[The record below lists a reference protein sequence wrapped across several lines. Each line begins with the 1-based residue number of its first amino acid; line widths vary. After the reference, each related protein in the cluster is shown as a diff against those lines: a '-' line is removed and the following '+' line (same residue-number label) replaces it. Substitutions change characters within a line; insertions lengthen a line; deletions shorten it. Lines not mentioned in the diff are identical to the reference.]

1 MPNRQ
6 TKQIFNYL
14 IMKINIKPLAAILFF
29 TLLIVSCG
37 GTPLISTPIENID
50 TAPLK
55 VSELTKAEK
64 ENWGHLDLEKDTI
77 PGMGVDRAYAEV
89 LNGKKGQKVLV
100 AVIDSGIDIDHED
113 LDGVIWTNKKE
124 IPNNGKDDDKNGY
137 VDDIHGWNFLG
148 DGYDEQLEFVRLLAS
163 GDKSNPRYAEAEKK
177 YNEDYQMWMGRKT
190 QYEQIY
196 QQIISNDEVLT
207 KHLNKKDYTKK
218 EVNEITSEDEA
229 VKQAVQF
236 AKFIY
241 SNGIE
246 SMTAAKKEL
255 GGALESINDQLNFNL
270 NKDFNGRKTGDN
282 PNDFN
287 DKPGYGNGNVKPVKK
302 SESHGTH
309 VAGIIVAERNNGKGA
324 NGVANNVELM
334 SIRTVPN
341 GDEYDKDVAKAIRY
355 AVDNGAKVIN
365 GSFGKSFSPH
375 SEWVRDAIKYAADN
389 DVVIVHAAGNDSK
402 DIDTEPNFPSDNIG
416 GKEVSNT
423 YISVGALAPK
433 YGSGM
438 VAGFSNFGK
447 KNVDVF
453 APGAQV
459 YSTTPENEY
468 DTKGGTSMAAPAVA
482 GVVALVRSYYPK
494 LSAAQVKDVILSS
507 GLPLSNKVVVGGEA
521 SDVRPFSELSKS
533 GKIVNA
539 YNALIIA
546 SKL

>member
-1 MPNRQ
+1 
-6 TKQIFNYL
+6 
-14 IMKINIKPLAAILFF
+14 MKIKTIKTLAYFGFAA
-29 TLLIVSCG
+29 LIVGCG
-37 GTPLISTPIENID
+37 GAPLISTPLESID
-50 TAPLK
+50 TSPLK

-64 ENWGHLDLEKDTI
+64 ENWGHLDLQKDTI
-77 PGMGVDRAYAEV
+77 PGMAVDRAYAEV
-89 LNGKKGQKVLV
+89 IKGKKGQKVIV

-113 LDGVIWTNKKE
+113 LNDVLWTNKKE
-124 IPNNGKDDDKNGY
+124 IPNNGKDDDNNGY

-148 DGYDEQLEFVRLLAS
+148 DGYDEQLEYVRLLAS
-163 GDKSNPRYAEAEKK
+163 GDKNDPRFAEAQKK
-177 YNEDYQMWMGRKT
+177 YDEDYQMWTGRKT

-196 QQIISNDEVLT
+196 QQIISNDEVLS
-207 KHLNKKDYTKK
+207 KHLNKKEYTKE
-218 EVNEITSEDEA
+218 EVIAIKTNDQA
-229 VKQAVQF
+229 VNQAVQF
-236 AKFIY
+236 AQFLY
-241 SNGIE
+241 SNGLE
-246 SMTAAKKEL
+246 SMADAKKEL
-255 GGALESINDQLNFNL
+255 GGALESINDQLNYNL

-309 VAGIIVAERNNGKGA
+309 VAGIITAERNNSKGA

-334 SIRTVPN
+334 SIRAVPN

-375 SEWVRDAIKYAADN
+375 ADWVHEAIKYAADN
-389 DVVIVHAAGNDSK
+389 DVLFVHAAGNDSK
-402 DIDTEPNFPSDNIG
+402 DIDTAPNFPSDNVNGQEIA
-416 GKEVSNT
+416 NN

-433 YGSGM
+433 YGSSM
-438 VAGFSNFGK
+438 VASFSNYGDQ
-447 KNVDVF
+447 NVDVF

-482 GVVALVRSYYPK
+482 GLAALIRSYYPK
-494 LSAAQVKDVILSS
+494 LTAAQVKDVILNS

-521 SDVRPFSELSKS
+521 SDVRAFKELSKS
-533 GKIVNA
+533 GRIANA
-539 YNALIIA
+539 YNALIMA